1 MPTVI
6 CYDGSESAKH
16 AVSVAH
22 RTLGHL
28 PAILLHVWSPSQ
40 TLLADSFGTHGTP
53 GGESMA
59 RLEQATLDR
68 AEEVGHEGQRLARKL
83 GFAVEV
89 RLERN
94 EGAIWQTVLDVADDV
109 SAELI
114 VIGTRGATAM
124 ESALLGSV
132 SHAVVHHSRRPVLV
146 VPVRPD

>member
-1 MPTVI
+1 MSIVI

-22 RTLGHL
+22 QTLGHL
-28 PAILLHVWSPSQ
+28 PATLLHVWSPPE

-53 GGESMA
+53 GGDAMA
-59 RLEQATLDR
+59 KLEQATLDR
-68 AEEVGHEGQRLARKL
+68 AEELGHEGQRLARKL

-94 EGAIWQTVLDVADDV
+94 EGSIWQTVLEVADDV
-109 SAELI
+109 GAELI

-146 VPVRPD
+146 VPVHSG